1 LYFLLKKYYWCII
14 INVKRYNR
22 RSAISMIIYFEYI
35 KNNSKTIM
43 LKDTSQIDVK
53 NLRYTQELKIQ
64 AYVFSLKKNS

>member
-1 LYFLLKKYYWCII
+1 
-14 INVKRYNR
+14 
-22 RSAISMIIYFEYI
+22 
-35 KNNSKTIM
+35 M